1 MIISR
6 VSVQRPVFAIMI
18 SAAIIV
24 VGWFSY
30 RQLGLDLMPF
40 LAPNRKADKNNIA
53 PRLGFAYTVSDKTVI
68 RGGWGKFYAQ
78 MFARDSFYT
87 HALMQ
92 TIIPEIP
99 YDGRA
104 DFVTNPFNGP
114 VPTYDQVKARLCSVT
129 KNAPG
134 CIRPD
139 LTRIYGP
146 YMDIP
151 YSYQSSIGIQR
162 QITNTTAVTADFVY
176 TGLRNT
182 EIQRNVNLSYNPATG
197 VNYPFTD
204 LTRRPFPE
212 WGLVS
217 VVRPSTDGYQND
229 RGLQT
234 AITKRFSNNWEVQ
247 GTYTVAWLK
256 DATPK
261 PVAGSIDPKTGV
273 VVYQK
278 LPFDTAPDMGGEYTY
293 SVADQ
298 RHRATVNGVWQLP
311 QPATV
316 STR

>member
-1 MIISR
+1 MCS
-6 VSVQRPVFAIMI
+6 S
-18 SAAIIV
+18 
-24 VGWFSY
+24 
-30 RQLGLDLMPF
+30 DL
-40 LAPNRKADKNNIA
+40 
-53 PRLGFAYTVSDKTVI
+53 
-68 RGGWGKFYAQ
+68 FYAQ

-162 QITNTTAVTADFVY
+162 QLTNTTAVTADFVY
-176 TGLRNT
+176 TGLHNT
-182 EIQRNVNLSYNPATG
+182 EIQRNVNLTYNPATG

-212 WGLVS
+212 WGLVRS
-217 VVRPSTDGYQND
+217 EEHTSE
-229 RGLQT
+229 L
-234 AITKRFSNNWEVQ
+234 
-247 GTYTVAWLK
+247 
-256 DATPK
+256 
-261 PVAGSIDPKTGV
+261 PVT
-273 VVYQK
+273 
-278 LPFDTAPDMGGEYTY
+278 
-293 SVADQ
+293 
-298 RHRATVNGVWQLP
+298 
-311 QPATV
+311 
-316 STR
+316 